1 MSKQIVI
8 AGQMAICWAAY
19 SPRFNSIALFDAGVS
34 NVTLLD
40 PTSGDVTAVAAL
52 DVAGKGA
59 VDAKFDRTFLYI
71 LRNAP
76 FVTVLDARGLTHGK
90 VPTEIQSFD
99 LSSLGPRTG
108 FQGMA
113 IYPAS

>member
-1 MSKQIVI
+1 
-8 AGQMAICWAAY
+8 MAICWAAY

>member
-8 AGQMAICWAAY
+8 AGQMAICWATY